1 MLLFFIERFEFLATD
16 RGLDRNR
23 WDCVS
28 TCVQEN
34 DGLVGS
40 ILKILEESVQIDVV
54 VVVAV
59 AVLVVGFVAA
69 TGGAPTNTA
78 FDRLPPLSYFFKMQ
92 FGE

>member
-1 MLLFFIERFEFLATD
+1 M
-16 RGLDRNR
+16 
-23 WDCVS
+23 S

-54 VVVAV
+54 VVVV

>member
-16 RGLDRNR
+16 CGLDRNR

-54 VVVAV
+54 V
-59 AVLVVGFVAA
+59 AVLVVGFVAV

>member
-1 MLLFFIERFEFLATD
+1 M
-16 RGLDRNR
+16 
-23 WDCVS
+23 S

-54 VVVAV
+54 V

>member
-54 VVVAV
+54 V